1 MAIDCKQ
8 EQKMKGWK
16 RVAVVGVLLGFAG
29 MASAVPEERVVTV
42 ESWQLYI
49 RSGVDYNFEVRFTDS
64 LQTSCAAANQNKV
77 FTNWYSSNANVEMYA
92 AWQAALQYASATD
105 TATGPNRAKVSI
117 KFDPAVC
124 DATRGALLLG
134 IRNYPVPEN

>member
-1 MAIDCKQ
+1 MN
-8 EQKMKGWK
+8 GLG
-16 RVAVVGVLLGFAG
+16 RVVAGGVLLGLAG
-29 MASAVPEERVVTV
+29 ITAAVPEERVVTV

-49 RSGVDYNFEVRFTDS
+49 RNGVDYNFEVRFTDS

-77 FTNWYSSNANVEMYA
+77 FTNWFSSNANVEMYA

-105 TATGPNRAKVSI
+105 TAMGPNRAKVAI

-134 IRNYPVPEN
+134 IRNFPVPEN